1 MTFLNIA
8 LAPRT
13 LLGRTRYELLAR
25 GFLSLL
31 DILVRPTPHQNTHP
45 TYVTASTYR

>member
-13 LLGRTRYELLAR
+13 LFGRTCYELFAR
-25 GFLSLL
+25 GFLSLF
-31 DILVRPTPHQNTHP
+31 DILVRPTPHQYTHP
-45 TYVTASTYR
+45 IHVTASIYR